1 VIVLRTLLRLH
12 QCVYNDAN
20 EIIIDGQM
28 NDTRMCLHLALTAT
42 QKGACIA
49 SRVSVESLTHDDKTG
64 QLNGAIV
71 KDIMTGEHFHI
82 RTRAIVNATG
92 AFADSIR
99 KMDNPDAKPCI
110 KGAAGGMC
118 EHSLPTVL
126 GCDFCLSHRAPF
138 TIFLFIFWVSF
149 TNSLSSNGNLFS
161 AYMFTRSLF
170 TAEDGSNHTTNF
182 RWAGSIFLGK
192 LQFPLKCCFLT
203 MQSISWI

>member
-1 VIVLRTLLRLH
+1 
-12 QCVYNDAN
+12 
-20 EIIIDGQM
+20 M

-71 KDIMTGEHFHI
+71 QDILTGENFRI

-99 KMDNPDAKPCI
+99 KMDHPDAKPCI

-118 EHSLPTVL
+118 GHSLPTTVL
-126 GCDFCLSHRAPF
+126 SCDSYHSRKAPF
-138 TIFLFIFWVSF
+138 AIFLFIFCF
-149 TNSLSSNGNLFS
+149 P
-161 AYMFTRSLF
+161 
-170 TAEDGSNHTTNF
+170 
-182 RWAGSIFLGK
+182 
-192 LQFPLKCCFLT
+192 LQFIIF
-203 MQSISWI
+203 